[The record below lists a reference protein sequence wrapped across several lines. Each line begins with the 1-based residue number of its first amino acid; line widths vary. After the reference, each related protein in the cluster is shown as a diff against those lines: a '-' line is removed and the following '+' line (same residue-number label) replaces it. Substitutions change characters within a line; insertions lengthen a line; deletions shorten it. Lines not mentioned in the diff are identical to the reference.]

1 MTVREFFDPRTRGSS
16 WRVEAMAG
24 VTTFMTMAYIIAV
37 NPGIL
42 QAAKMDLRQ
51 ATIATCLAAAAG
63 TLLMAFLA
71 DYPFAMAPGMG
82 MNALFAYE
90 ICAGPGGASWQVAL
104 GIVAIAGM
112 LFVLLTLVGV
122 REGLIRAMPECLKY
136 GFACGIGLFI
146 SLIGLKNAGIVAS
159 HPATYLT
166 LGNLLA
172 NCGAPL
178 VALGVTL
185 IAGALF
191 VRKVRGA
198 LLIGIALMAGYA
210 LVTGQVP
217 LGAIGREGVVSAPK
231 LSGSFLALDLRGA
244 LALKW
249 LVPILVL
256 LFFGV
261 FDAMGTLVGVGE
273 LGGFMK
279 NGELPRARRAL
290 LADSLGTV
298 AGACL
303 GTSTVTAYIESSAGV
318 AEGAKTGLANLFTA
332 GLFVLAA
339 FFAPLVVP
347 FAQLG
352 WVTAPALVV
361 VGVLMLQTVTRIR
374 LEDFTEALP
383 AFAAMTVMPFTFS
396 ISNGLVAGFVSYA
409 GVKLFAGRGREV
421 HWIVYALAVVFA
433 VGFAAI
439 KLAEH
444 LGSAPGAA

>member
-1 MTVREFFDPRTRGSS
+1 MTVREFFDPRTRGST
-16 WRVEAMAG
+16 WRVEATAG

-42 QAAKMDLRQ
+42 QAARMDLRE
-51 ATIATCLAAAAG
+51 ATIATCLAAAVG

-90 ICAGPGGASWQVAL
+90 ICARDGASWQVAL
-104 GIVAIAGM
+104 GIVAIAGVV
-112 LFVLLTLVGV
+112 FVLLTLVGV

-146 SLIGLKNAGIVAS
+146 ALIGLKNAGIVAS

-166 LGNLLA
+166 LGDLLA
-172 NCGAPL
+172 AKGAPL
-178 VALGVTL
+178 VALAVTL
-185 IAGALF
+185 IAAALF
-191 VRKVRGA
+191 VRRVRGA
-198 LLIGIALMAGYA
+198 LLIGIVLMAGYA
-210 LVTGQVP
+210 LGTGQVP
-217 LGAIGREGVVSAPK
+217 LGEIGKEGVVSAPR
-231 LSGSFLALDLRGA
+231 LSASFLALDLRGA

-249 LVPILVL
+249 LVPIFVL

-279 NGELPRARRAL
+279 NGELPRAKRAL

-298 AGACL
+298 AGAAL

-374 LEDFTEALP
+374 LDDFTEALP

-409 GVKLFAGRGREV
+409 GVKLLAGRGREV
-421 HWIVYALAVVFA
+421 HWIVYALAAIFA

-439 KLAEH
+439 RIAEH
-444 LGSAPGAA
+444 LKGAAGA